1 MSMPCFPQTFPVS
14 AARDVYVSSAS
25 PGASS
30 KSLTEIPGI
39 WPRGSGQSRESP
51 SQPSFKKKTSCLEL
65 RKMTPKTLLL
75 VQGGPLQ
82 VINRVITPINGLING

>member
-1 MSMPCFPQTFPVS
+1 MSHVSHQTFPVPVS
-14 AARDVYVSSAS
+14 ARDVYVSSAS

-51 SQPSFKKKTSCLEL
+51 SQPSFKKNVV
-65 RKMTPKTLLL
+65 P
-75 VQGGPLQ
+75 
-82 VINRVITPINGLING
+82 